1 MNFDPTRTAT
11 KFHNLVQKY
20 AVEAEESLSQD
31 LVLSSLAEFKPCWPS
46 LSDKHTELTVKNGMP
61 AEASASV
68 THARNGI
75 SACVKA
81 PPLFFMSGYGPVK
94 HSVYRMIFTLM

>member
-1 MNFDPTRTAT
+1 M
-11 KFHNLVQKY
+11 
-20 AVEAEESLSQD
+20 
-31 LVLSSLAEFKPCWPS
+31 LSSLAEFKLCWPS

-75 SACVKA
+75 SACVKGDRP
-81 PPLFFMSGYGPVK
+81 PPLFFMSGYGPAK
-94 HSVYRMIFTLM
+94 DTHQHRKERYYHGFLTYEM